1 MRGSAP
7 TVRGMTIAP
16 EIRSAATRSAGT
28 PTTSTITVRRADP
41 ATGELTA
48 EGFRRC
54 GSLSWR
60 RTTTQDGSTTVDIR
74 HPFTSDLISDD
85 VMVSALVC
93 LVEDGALAG
102 QWEFEEAAVGLI
114 RSSASSAD
122 LAWSS
127 FYDNS
132 LRDLVTGIASFS
144 PVHRRARTLVQ
155 GTEVLEVGCCFGLFA
170 LQCAETGL
178 SVSACD
184 ISAGAIN
191 LLRAAAARRR
201 TSVDAIVANATDLP
215 CADDSVDTVTL
226 IHLLEHLSRDERDRA
241 LAEALRV
248 ARRRVIVAVPYEE
261 EPSPHFGHLSCL
273 RERDLIDW
281 AQHVDHAGAEIL
293 DDHGGWLI
301 LTPRAD

>member
-1 MRGSAP
+1 
-7 TVRGMTIAP
+7 MTIAP
-16 EIRSAATRSAGT
+16 EIRSATTRSAGT
-28 PTTSTITVRRADP
+28 PTTSTITVRRAEST
-41 ATGELTA
+41 TGELA
-48 EGFRRC
+48 AQGFRRC

-60 RTTTQDGSTTVDIR
+60 RTSTPKGTTSVEIR

-93 LVEDGALAG
+93 LVQDGALAG

-114 RSSASSAD
+114 RSSASSD
-122 LAWSS
+122 DVAWSS

-144 PVHRRARTLVQ
+144 PVHRRARSLVS
-155 GTEVLEVGCCFGLFA
+155 GSAVLEVGCCFGLFA
-170 LQCAETGL
+170 LQCAESGL
-178 SVSACD
+178 EVSACD
-184 ISAGAIN
+184 ISSGAIN

-201 TSVDAIVANATDLP
+201 TAVDAIVANATDLP
-215 CADDSVDTVTL
+215 FVDDSVDTVTL

-241 LAEALRV
+241 LAESLRV
-248 ARRRVIVAVPYEE
+248 ARRRVIVAVPYED

-273 RERDLIDW
+273 RERDLVDW
-281 AQHVDHAGAEIL
+281 AGHVDHAGAEIL

-301 LTPRAD
+301 LTPHAN

>member
-1 MRGSAP
+1 
-7 TVRGMTIAP
+7 MTIAP
-16 EIRSAATRSAGT
+16 EFRSADTRSAGT
-28 PTTSTITVRRADP
+28 PTTSTITVRRAEP
-41 ATGELTA
+41 ATGDLAA

-54 GSLSWR
+54 GSLWWR
-60 RTTTQDGSTTVDIR
+60 RTTTQDGTTSVDIR

-85 VMVSALVC
+85 VMVTALIC

-114 RSSASSAD
+114 RSSAASD
-122 LAWSS
+122 DVAWAS

-144 PVHRRARTLVQ
+144 PVHRRARSLVS
-155 GTEVLEVGCCFGLFA
+155 GSGVLEVGCCFGLFA
-170 LQCAETGL
+170 LQCAESGL
-178 SVSACD
+178 EVSACD
-184 ISAGAIN
+184 ISSGAIN
-191 LLRAAAARRR
+191 LLRATAARRR
-201 TSVDAIVANATDLP
+201 TVVDAIVANATDLP
-215 CADDSVDTVTL
+215 FADDSVDTVTL
-226 IHLLEHLSRDERDRA
+226 IHLLEHLSRDERERA

-248 ARRRVIVAVPYEE
+248 ARRRVIVAVPYED

-273 RERDLIDW
+273 RECDLVEW
-281 AQHVDHAGAEIL
+281 AGHVDHAGAEIL